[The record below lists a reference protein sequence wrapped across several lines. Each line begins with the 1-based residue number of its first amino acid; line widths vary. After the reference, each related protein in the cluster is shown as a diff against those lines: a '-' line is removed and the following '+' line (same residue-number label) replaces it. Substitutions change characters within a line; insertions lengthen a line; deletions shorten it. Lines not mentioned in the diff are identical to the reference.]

1 MAVVRLSVPVAT
13 EPPSVGVLRPL
24 TGQIEAG
31 YATSTT
37 GSPPNPPPIPWDQ
50 RTSGATTVAVAIS
63 VPITAKDLFIWWSA
77 SCFLAIQLT
86 DRTTLVTKRS
96 SELRIFVSYQGPGP
110 GRTGPR
116 RSFHDRYRQKDA
128 ASARLGRPG
137 APPYGSRNRNDWR
150 IIGAMRRDV
159 GAELEVEISAP
170 TTLEFQIAVAPH
182 PNTEVSE
189 SLSFVLDGNRFQP
202 LEISGVHGNRIHK
215 LDAPVGNLKVNY
227 AATIVGQTDPAPVTE
242 YDLSMYLRPSRYA
255 EADKFY
261 GFAAT
266 EFGNYIDSATLLE
279 KVSSWVG
286 TRLNYVPGSSDPID
300 GAVDTLLAGAG
311 VCRDFAHLV
320 VALLRAVNVP
330 ARVVSVYAPGLY
342 PMDFHAVAE
351 AFVEG
356 QWRVVDGTLLAPR
369 QTLVR
374 IATGRDAADIASL
387 DNHKGQIELNQLVV
401 TAVVEGGLP
410 RDSIDQLVSIR

>member
-1 MAVVRLSVPVAT
+1 
-13 EPPSVGVLRPL
+13 
-24 TGQIEAG
+24 
-31 YATSTT
+31 
-37 GSPPNPPPIPWDQ
+37 
-50 RTSGATTVAVAIS
+50 
-63 VPITAKDLFIWWSA
+63 
-77 SCFLAIQLT
+77 
-86 DRTTLVTKRS
+86 
-96 SELRIFVSYQGPGP
+96 
-110 GRTGPR
+110 
-116 RSFHDRYRQKDA
+116 
-128 ASARLGRPG
+128 
-137 APPYGSRNRNDWR
+137 
-150 IIGAMRRDV
+150 MRREV
-159 GAELEVEISAP
+159 GTEIEVDITAP

-182 PNTEVSE
+182 PDTEVFE
-189 SLSFVLDGNRFQP
+189 SLRFVLDGTPIQP
-202 LEISGVHGNRIHK
+202 LEVSGMHGNRIHK
-215 LDAPVGNLKVNY
+215 FDASVGTLKVEY

-266 EFGNYIDSATLLE
+266 EFGSDGDSATLLE
-279 KVSSWVG
+279 HVSSWVG

-300 GAVDTLLAGAG
+300 GAVDTLLAGEG

-330 ARVVSVYAPGLY
+330 ARLVSVYAPGLY

-356 QWRVVDGTLLAPR
+356 QWRVVDATLLAPR

-374 IATGRDAADIASL
+374 IATGRDASDTAFL
-387 DNHKGQIELNQLVV
+387 DNHKGAITLNQLMV
-401 TAVVEGGLP
+401 TAVVEGDLP